1 MELLTQPGPWIAFLT
16 LTALEVA
23 LGIDNIIMITI
34 LADSLPEDQ
43 RPLARKGGLALAMII
58 RILLLFTITWVMSLQ
73 ATLFEVAGHPFSG
86 QNLLMLGGG
95 FFLLAKATHEIH
107 LNIETGGHEERAQS
121 AATAGL
127 GMVLAQIV
135 ALDVVFSLDSV
146 ITAVGMAEHIE
157 VMVAAVV
164 VSVAIMIAMIQPISR
179 FMERNPA
186 VKILALS
193 FMLLVGVTLMA
204 EGFGQHFPKG
214 YIYAAFGF
222 SIFVEGLQ
230 LKAQD
235 EPEGTEGA
243 GPTAA

>member
-1 MELLTQPGPWIAFLT
+1 MMELLTQPGAWIAFLT

-23 LGIDNIIMITI
+23 LGIDNIIMVTI
-34 LADSLPEDQ
+34 LADSLPEGK
-43 RPLARKGGLALAMII
+43 RETARKGGLALAMII
-58 RILLLFTITWVMSLQ
+58 RILLLFAITWVMGLQ
-73 ATLFEVAGHPFSG
+73 ATLFEVVGHPFSG
-86 QNLLMLGGG
+86 QDLLMLGGG

-107 LNIETGGHEERAQS
+107 LNVEGEGHEEQAKS
-121 AATAGL
+121 TATAGL

-146 ITAVGMAEHIE
+146 ITAVGMTEYIE

-164 VSVAIMIAMIQPISR
+164 VSVGIMIAMIRPISS
-179 FMERNPA
+179 FMKEHPA

-214 YIYAAFGF
+214 YVYAAFGF
-222 SIFVEGLQ
+222 SLFVEMVQ
-230 LKAQD
+230 LRAKTNRETA
-235 EPEGTEGA
+235 GA
-243 GPTAA
+243 GA

>member
-1 MELLTQPGPWIAFLT
+1 MELLTQPGPWIAFLA

-58 RILLLFTITWVMSLQ
+58 RILLLFSITWVMSLQ
-73 ATLFEVAGHPFSG
+73 ADLFEVMGQGFSG
-86 QNLLMLGGG
+86 QDLLLLVGG

-107 LNIETGGHEERAQS
+107 LNIEGEDHESQAKH
-121 AATAGL
+121 AATASL
-127 GMVLAQIV
+127 GMVLGQIV

-146 ITAVGMAEHIE
+146 ITAVGMADHIE
-157 VMVAAVV
+157 VMIAAVV
-164 VSVAIMIAMIQPISR
+164 VSVGIMIVMIRPINR
-179 FMERNPA
+179 FMKRHPT

-204 EGFGQHFPKG
+204 EGFGQHFDKA
-214 YIYAAFGF
+214 YIYVAFGF
-222 SIFVEGLQ
+222 SLFVEGLQ
-230 LKAQD
+230 LRAGKAK
-235 EPEGTEGA
+235 GGA
-243 GPTAA
+243 GSAAG